1 MASPIPHLQGMVWR
15 VVLILA
21 DNSTS
26 RILEVEI
33 AMPNLLTILATQNG
47 TAKTKNQTTWSTY
60 VNMVYTVNFELLRV
74 FASGF
79 YKLKTDFST
88 VRSPAPPSVRGFVSD
103 VTR

>member
-33 AMPNLLTILATQNG
+33 AMPNSLTILVTQNG
-47 TAKTKNQTTWSTY
+47 TAKTKNQHMSTW
-60 VNMVYTVNFELLRV
+60 
-74 FASGF
+74 
-79 YKLKTDFST
+79 
-88 VRSPAPPSVRGFVSD
+88 
-103 VTR
+103 